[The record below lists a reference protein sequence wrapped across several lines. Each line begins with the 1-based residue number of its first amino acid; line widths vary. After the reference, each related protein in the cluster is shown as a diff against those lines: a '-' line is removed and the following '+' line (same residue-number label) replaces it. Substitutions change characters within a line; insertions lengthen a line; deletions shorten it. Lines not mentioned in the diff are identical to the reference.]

1 VCQEVGELSSVW
13 HECEYECEF
22 EMRRDE
28 MNELV
33 KYELVK
39 YELVKYELVKYELVK
54 YEVWKQEEKLRRIW
68 L

>member
-1 VCQEVGELSSVW
+1 MRCEVCQEVGELSSVW
-13 HECEYECEF
+13 YECEYECEF

-33 KYELVK
+33 R
-39 YELVKYELVKYELVK
+39 